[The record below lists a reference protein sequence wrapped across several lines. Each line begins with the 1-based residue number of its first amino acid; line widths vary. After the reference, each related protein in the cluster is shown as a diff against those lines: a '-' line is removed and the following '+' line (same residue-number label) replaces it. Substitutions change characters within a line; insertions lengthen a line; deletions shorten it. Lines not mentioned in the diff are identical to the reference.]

1 MLASHDMFRHMRG
14 NPTSITMM
22 ASIHFNPLIQNSLVD
37 MYQSIRSEQN
47 ILVEELD
54 CNYGGKVIPRQ
65 VENIMSLNVAAEISV
80 KLLESSNK
88 EDMDL
93 LYFLGCLP
101 GGVTEEQLLKLW
113 NNDVSESLERINALS
128 FFEIGIERLQLTPT
142 MINYI

>member
-1 MLASHDMFRHMRG
+1 
-14 NPTSITMM
+14 
-22 ASIHFNPLIQNSLVD
+22 
-37 MYQSIRSEQN
+37 
-47 ILVEELD
+47 
-54 CNYGGKVIPRQ
+54 
-65 VENIMSLNVAAEISV
+65 MSLNVAAEISV

-113 NNDVSESLERINALS
+113 SNDVSESLERINALS

-142 MINYI
+142 MINYIQDNIDHNSKIEIMEKICDFYTHLLQMCY